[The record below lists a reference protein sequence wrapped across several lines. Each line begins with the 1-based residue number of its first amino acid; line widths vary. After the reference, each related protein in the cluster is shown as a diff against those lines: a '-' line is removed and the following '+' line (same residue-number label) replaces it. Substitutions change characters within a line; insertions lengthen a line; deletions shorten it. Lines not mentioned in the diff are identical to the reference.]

1 MKSFLNNNH
10 TLITP
15 LLQSQNE
22 EDLLR
27 EIKDCIFQ
35 GADAIGVQIERLP
48 STLRT
53 EEKFKKL
60 FSAAGEKPIYVTCY
74 QRKDVA
80 AETDEQRKDTL
91 LLALKA
97 GATMADIRGDM
108 FCPCEGELTFD
119 ENAVNMQK
127 KLIEQIHEMGKEV
140 LISSH
145 VIYNDNFVFLKR
157 EEVYK
162 IALEQQKRGA
172 DMAKIVTNAD
182 TEEELEENFK
192 TFFYLKEKL
201 NIPAVFLCN
210 GKMCLK
216 HRLAGV
222 LIGEPIVFAREKSYV
237 FGDSPQ
243 LSIVVFKKIRDN
255 AL

>member
-48 STLRT
+48 STLQT
-53 EEKFKKL
+53 EEKFKKI

-74 QRKDVA
+74 QRNDVIT
-80 AETDEQRKDTL
+80 ETDEQRKDTL
-91 LLALKA
+91 LLALKT

-119 ENAVNMQK
+119 ESAVNMQK
-127 KLIEQIHEMGKEV
+127 KLIEQIHSMGKEA

-201 NIPAVFLCN
+201 KIPAVFLCN

-243 LSIVVFKKIRDN
+243 LSIEVFKKIRDI

>member
-53 EEKFKKL
+53 EEKFKKI

-74 QRKDVA
+74 QRKDVS

-243 LSIVVFKKIRDN
+243 LSIEVFKKIRDN

>member
-48 STLRT
+48 LTLRT
-53 EEKFKKL
+53 EEKLEKL

-127 KLIEQIHEMGKEV
+127 KLIEQIHSMGKEA

-201 NIPAVFLCN
+201 KIPAVFLCN

-243 LSIVVFKKIRDN
+243 LSIEVFKKIRDI